1 MQLTPIQMLLAYGLN
16 LTKLPDEE
24 WEAVFNF
31 LETEEEQMK
40 MILFLK
46 HNEKATNQEIM
57 NELGRIVEES
67 TQQRKSQS

>member
-1 MQLTPIQMLLAYGLN
+1 MQLTATEALLAYGLN

-57 NELGRIVEES
+57 NELGRIIKES
-67 TQQRKSQS
+67 IAQRKSKT

>member
-1 MQLTPIQMLLAYGLN
+1 MQLTPIQTLLAYGLN

-40 MILFLK
+40 MILFHK
-46 HNEKATNQEIM
+46 ENPNATNQEIL
-57 NELGRIVEES
+57 NALGAIIKL
-67 TQQRKSQS
+67 TLARKSQS